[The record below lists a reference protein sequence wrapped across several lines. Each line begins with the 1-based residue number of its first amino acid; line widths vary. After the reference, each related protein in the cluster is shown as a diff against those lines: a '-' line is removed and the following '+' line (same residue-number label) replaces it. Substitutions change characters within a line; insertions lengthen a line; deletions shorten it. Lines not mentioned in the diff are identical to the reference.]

1 MRFWDFLL
9 DSWHYF
15 ERVMKEFE
23 RRKTFAI
30 IAHPDAGKT
39 TLTEKLLLYGGAIQ
53 MAGAVRARG
62 EQRRSRS
69 DWMKIEKERGIS
81 VSASVMSFE
90 FENYCFNLLDT
101 PGHEDFSEDTYRTLT
116 AVDSAVMVIDA
127 AKGIEAQTRKLFEVC
142 RLRNIPIITFINK
155 MDREAKDPFE
165 LLDEIE
171 QTLAL
176 DVSPINFPIG
186 MGKSFKGCYSLNQSE
201 ILLMDEEEKN
211 KKGTVTK
218 IENFEDPKLKAIL
231 DDEMRKDLQ
240 EQVQMATELCPTF
253 DPEAFWEGHMTP
265 VFFGSA
271 IKSFGVLEL
280 LKGLKEYA
288 PIPRSQSTTSREIK
302 PDEKITS
309 GFVFKVQAN
318 MDPKHR
324 DRIAFFRLCSGH
336 FKRGHKLKNLRSDK
350 QLAVN
355 NAVLFLAN
363 DRDLAEDAYP
373 GDIIG
378 IPNHG
383 TLRIGDT
390 LTDGEALPFTG
401 VPHFAPELFQRVHLN
416 DPLKVKHLRKA
427 LEHFAEEGASQLFKP
442 LLGADWIVGVV
453 GSLQF
458 EVLSDRLKAEYQIN
472 ANFEAASFYTARW
485 VIGDDKKLI
494 DKFMQEYRAN
504 LAEDHDGDMVFLP
517 RNSWQLDKAVEDYQ
531 ALKFEKIKEF
541 KL

>member
-1 MRFWDFLL
+1 MA
-9 DSWHYF
+9 
-15 ERVMKEFE
+15 EFE

-53 MAGAVRARG
+53 MAGAVKARG
-62 EQRRSRS
+62 EQRRARS
-69 DWMKIEKERGIS
+69 DWMKVEKERGIS
-81 VSASVMSFE
+81 VTASVMSFE
-90 FENYCFNLLDT
+90 FEGIYFNLLDT

-127 AKGIEAQTRKLFEVC
+127 AKGIEPQTRKLFEVC

-176 DVSPINFPIG
+176 DVSPLNFPIG
-186 MGKSFKGCYSLNQSE
+186 MGKRFKGCYSLTSSE
-201 ILLMDEEEKN
+201 ILLLDESQKNKRGKVSHIKDFNDPILKDLLEEEARLAL
-211 KKGTVTK
+211 G
-218 IENFEDPKLKAIL
+218 
-231 DDEMRKDLQ
+231 
-240 EQVQMATELCPTF
+240 EQVQMASELCPDF
-253 DPEAFWEGHMTP
+253 DVNAFLEGHMTP

-271 IKSFGVLEL
+271 IKSFGVFEL
-280 LKGLKEYA
+280 LEGLRVFA
-288 PIPRSQSTTSREIK
+288 PAPREQATASG
-302 PDEKITS
+302 KILPSDALTS

-336 FKRGHKLKNLRSDK
+336 FKRGHKLKNLRTGK
-350 QLAVN
+350 QLAIN

-383 TLRIGDT
+383 VLRIGDT
-390 LTDGEALPFTG
+390 LSDGQIAPYVG
-401 VPHFAPELFQRVHLN
+401 VPHFAPELFQRVRLN
-416 DPLKVKHLRKA
+416 DPLKVKHLRRA
-427 LEHFAEEGASQLFKP
+427 LVHFAEEGASQLFKP
-442 LLGADWIVGVV
+442 LIGADWIVGVV
-453 GSLQF
+453 GALQF
-458 EVLSDRLKAEYQIN
+458 EVLAERLKAEYGID
-472 ANFEAASFYTARW
+472 ADFESVGYITARW
-485 VIGDDKKLI
+485 VIGKDQKIL
-494 DKFMQEYRAN
+494 DKFIQEYRGN
-504 LAEDHDGDMVFLP
+504 LAEDHDGDLVFLP
-517 RNSWQLDKAVEDYQ
+517 RNQWQLDKAEEDYAQ
-531 ALKFEKIKEF
+531 TLQFEKVKEF
-541 KL
+541 KF

>member
-1 MRFWDFLL
+1 
-9 DSWHYF
+9 
-15 ERVMKEFE
+15 MKEFE

-53 MAGAVRARG
+53 MAGAVKARG
-62 EQRRSRS
+62 EQRRARS
-69 DWMKIEKERGIS
+69 DWMKVEKERGIS
-81 VSASVMSFE
+81 VTASVMSFE
-90 FENYCFNLLDT
+90 FDNISFNLLDT

-116 AVDSAVMVIDA
+116 AVDSAIMVIDA

-171 QTLAL
+171 QSLAL

-186 MGKSFKGCYSLNQSE
+186 MGKSFKGCYSLGTSE
-201 ILLMDEEEKN
+201 ILLMDEAEKN
-211 KKGTVTK
+211 KKGEVTK
-218 IENFEDPKLKAIL
+218 ISDFEDSKLKAIL
-231 DDEMRKDLQ
+231 QDSERALLK
-240 EQVQMATELCPTF
+240 EQVEMANELCPDF
-253 DPEAFWEGHMTP
+253 NVEAFLEGHMTP

-271 IKSFGVLEL
+271 IKSFGIFEL
-280 LKGLKEYA
+280 LKSLRDFA
-288 PIPRSQSTTSREIK
+288 PIPRAQATVGREIT
-302 PDEKITS
+302 PDEKMTS

-336 FKRGHKLKNLRSDK
+336 FKRGHKLKNLRTNK
-350 QLAVN
+350 QLAIN

-363 DRDLAEDAYP
+363 ERDLAEDAHP

-390 LTDGEALPFTG
+390 LTDGEALPYVG
-401 VPHFAPELFQRVHLN
+401 VPHFAPELFQSVHLN

-442 LLGADWIVGVV
+442 MIGADWIVGVV
-453 GSLQF
+453 GALQF
-458 EVLSDRLKAEYQIN
+458 EVLSERLKAEYQIN
-472 ANFEAASFYTARW
+472 ANFEQASFCTARW
-485 VIGDDKKLI
+485 VLTEDKKLRDQFI
-494 DKFMQEYRAN
+494 QEYKGN
-504 LAEDHDGDMVFLP
+504 LSEDHDGDLVFLP
-517 RNSWQLDKAVEDYQ
+517 RNAWQLDKAVDDY
-531 ALKFEKIKEF
+531 AAIKFEKIKEF